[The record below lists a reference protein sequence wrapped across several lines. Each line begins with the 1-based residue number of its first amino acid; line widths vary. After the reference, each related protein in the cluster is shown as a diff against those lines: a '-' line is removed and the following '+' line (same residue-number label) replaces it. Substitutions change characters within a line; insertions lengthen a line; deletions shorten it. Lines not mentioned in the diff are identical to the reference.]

1 MSTATFDF
9 SGRHALITGGTSG
22 IGAGIARGFADA
34 GATVTALGLDS
45 AAAIPYPGVT
55 LVEADVTDQAQ
66 LDSVVAGLERID
78 AVVTCAGLIRRSEE
92 HDPEVFAE
100 VLNVNLT
107 GTMRTLTAAK
117 AKLVESGGA
126 AVAIAS
132 ILTFAAGP
140 LVPGYS
146 ASKGGVKQLVQSLA
160 GAWAPEGVRI
170 NTIAPGWINT
180 PLTDAH
186 RTNYGA
192 YADEAMGRAS
202 GPRWSRTV
210 PLLRCRAL
218 RDRCTARGRWGLS
231 GGLSDWKADE
241 RCDRKA
247 HGLSGRIAR

>member
-170 NTIAPGWINT
+170 NAIAPGWINT
-180 PLTDAH
+180 PLTDALRADPE
-186 RTNYGA
+186 RTA
-192 YADEAMGRAS
+192 QIMA
-202 GPRWSRTV
+202 RT
-210 PLLRCRAL
+210 PMK
-218 RDRCTARGRWGLS
+218 RWGEPVDLAGPALFLCS
-231 GGLSDWKADE
+231 DAARFVTGALLAVDGGYLAV
-241 RCDRKA
+241 
-247 HGLSGRIAR
+247 